1 MHRGHKKRAA
11 AMDAPALTFLPYLS
25 LECPYH
31 HQEDQSDQGS
41 QEDPQEDPPVE
52 NELSVVIS
60 PLWLSEPPIPNE
72 TCATAGPAVRAII
85 TAIRAATTNNRMLRL
100 IKRHLLYFTKG
111 WG

>member
-60 PLWLSEPPIPNE
+60 PLSFSEPPIPNE

-85 TAIRAATTNNRMLRL
+85 TAIRAATTNNTMVRL
-100 IKRHLLYFTKG
+100 I
-111 WG
+111 